1 VVAVGKSLEL
11 LTLRDCAVNLVA
23 QQSFDP
29 FLNIYTKMVL
39 YFVIADGLSRCR
51 RACLSEHIYEKDQ
64 AFTIRRV
71 AKRELQ

>member
-1 VVAVGKSLEL
+1 LEL

-39 YFVIADGLSRCR
+39 YFVIADGLSC
-51 RACLSEHIYEKDQ
+51 CH
-64 AFTIRRV
+64 RV
-71 AKRELQ
+71 C